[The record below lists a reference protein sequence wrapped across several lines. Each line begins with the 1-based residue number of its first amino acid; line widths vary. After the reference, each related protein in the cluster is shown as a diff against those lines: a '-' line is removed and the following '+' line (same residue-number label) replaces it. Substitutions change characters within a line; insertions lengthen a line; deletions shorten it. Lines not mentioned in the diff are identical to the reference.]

1 MYAVI
6 DGSNLII
13 PSHRIPTGLYVLV
26 STAYGQRKTAI
37 KTVMNDYSVPWNES
51 LVIQGRPLM
60 FPHWLMPIFP
70 GTSKAVHL
78 EIRASFETVTLGR
91 GELVGRI
98 ETTLEG
104 LLAHRNKFKLGES
117 SPSAVLSSLD
127 SASEMP
133 LGLDGSQL
141 NTTDL
146 TASRTKL
153 CNGEKLPL
161 SGVKTQCP
169 SLLLRARRIKPPRVV
184 DHALSGLIQVKYQH
198 RTL

>member
-6 DGSNLII
+6 NGSNLII

-37 KTVMNDYSVPWNES
+37 KTVMADYSVPWNES
-51 LVIQGRPLM
+51 LVIQGRPMM

-78 EIRASFETVTLGR
+78 EIRALFETATLGR

-98 ETTLEG
+98 ETTLEE
-104 LLAHRNKFKLGES
+104 LLAHRNQFKLGES
-117 SPSAVLSSLD
+117 SPSAMLSSLD
-127 SASEMP
+127 SGLEIP
-133 LGLDGSQL
+133 FGLDGSQL
-141 NTTDL
+141 NITDL

-153 CNGEKLPL
+153 CTSEKSPL
-161 SGVKTQCP
+161 AGVNTQRP

-184 DHALSGLIQVKYQH
+184 DHAASGLIQVKYRQ
-198 RTL
+198 RAL